1 MDRNPTMHSRSI
13 PEWGFSSDP
22 RSSAE
27 DLDRVRSV
35 AEMRS
40 CFLHLFRQG
49 HLGAYLGT
57 CGMIRTMIPSIAG
70 SADGGRQRPA
80 QPPQRDDLLS
90 LLFAQDIAHIDGGYP
105 SRRSQC
111 PVSASLA
118 GFQTSLIGRF
128 WVIPEAQT
136 SRTRQRCLFHDAR
149 GAHKAL
155 GSPRSSKANC
165 SFHGR
170 GCVTQVGICRRSGNH
185 CRICFR
191 KATSRFRFGPTSKGI
206 ASSCVGGQT
215 RGILLSTH

>member
-70 SADGGRQRPA
+70 SADGGRQAMPKSDPA
-80 QPPQRDDLLS
+80 Q
-90 LLFAQDIAHIDGGYP
+90 
-105 SRRSQC
+105 
-111 PVSASLA
+111 V
-118 GFQTSLIGRF
+118 
-128 WVIPEAQT
+128 T
-136 SRTRQRCLFHDAR
+136 SR
-149 GAHKAL
+149 
-155 GSPRSSKANC
+155 N
-165 SFHGR
+165 
-170 GCVTQVGICRRSGNH
+170 NH
-185 CRICFR
+185 CRSIFR
-191 KATSRFRFGPTSKGI
+191 LFFD
-206 ASSCVGGQT
+206 
-215 RGILLSTH
+215 